1 MGLFSDMFKKM
12 SNTKRDIF
20 AEKRADAERRQL
32 EAKNAQKPI
41 HQEEDP
47 NCPFTPDIK

>member
-1 MGLFSDMFKKM
+1 MGSFSDIFKKM
-12 SNTKRDIF
+12 SNIKRDIF

-32 EAKNAQKPI
+32 EAKNAQKTI